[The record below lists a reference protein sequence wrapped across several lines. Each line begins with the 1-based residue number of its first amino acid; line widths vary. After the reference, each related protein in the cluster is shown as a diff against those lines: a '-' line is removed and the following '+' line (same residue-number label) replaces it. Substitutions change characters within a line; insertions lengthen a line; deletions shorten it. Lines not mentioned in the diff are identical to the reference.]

1 MSDNL
6 AASYL
11 TARATDPDEADYQ
24 QRLAKAREEDKHSGW
39 LESLKGFAGDVAHGL
54 TDPEQTG
61 RNVMVAAYDA
71 VKNTVQTGLD
81 VNRSVQQSML
91 DSMSGG
97 EGKGPKVAPVKL
109 EEIAPDF
116 MAKANAMRD
125 MAAYGSTG
133 GDVFVQKSM
142 QFAVPFMGAMKA
154 MGAAEGAGV
163 VANLSRAAAA
173 DAVTSFSVWDP
184 HEGRFADLIQ
194 TVAPDL
200 PVMGAT
206 IDYLASN
213 PDDSD
218 MEARFKNV
226 LDSQLASAAFAGF
239 VFTAGKTLK
248 GLKSGELLGQLTAQG
263 PVGRSAQ
270 RGIIRPDV
278 VLGLNTELKLPKDPE
293 FSTAVA
299 NTPGAAITE
308 DGLLL
313 SVARSQ
319 QPAQEGEAAIRTGV
333 FYLPSGDSRMK
344 YYRKA
349 DAGYGGPQKHDGE
362 TLVRAP
368 LFVKGATGG
377 KAPEAAYAQLHGKE
391 AMKKLERDVSFVATD
406 SLKHRDPELFRTQV
420 RDLLER
426 YGADGSMAWDI
437 IAHSKK
443 GNQLRYALQE
453 NIIAHA
459 VRDSGHDA
467 VVGYTR
473 SKVGPVLSELF
484 DVREQT
490 YPSNAL
496 SPQIHQ
502 TFEGRQ

>member
-54 TDPEQTG
+54 TDPEQAG
-61 RNVMVAAYDA
+61 RNVMVAAYD
-71 VKNTVQTGLD
+71 VIKNTVQTGLD
-81 VNRSVQQSML
+81 VNRSVQQSMV
-91 DSMSGG
+91 DAMSGG
-97 EGKGPKVAPVKL
+97 EGKGPKFAPVKL

-173 DAVTSFSVWDP
+173 DAVTSFSVWAP

-248 GLKSGELLGQLTAQG
+248 GLKHGTIKL
-263 PVGRSAQ
+263 VGA
-270 RGIIRPDV
+270 
-278 VLGLNTELKLPKDPE
+278 PK
-293 FSTAVA
+293 
-299 NTPGAAITE
+299 
-308 DGLLL
+308 
-313 SVARSQ
+313 
-319 QPAQEGEAAIRTGV
+319 
-333 FYLPSGDSRMK
+333 
-344 YYRKA
+344 
-349 DAGYGGPQKHDGE
+349 
-362 TLVRAP
+362 
-368 LFVKGATGG
+368 
-377 KAPEAAYAQLHGKE
+377 
-391 AMKKLERDVSFVATD
+391 
-406 SLKHRDPELFRTQV
+406 
-420 RDLLER
+420 
-426 YGADGSMAWDI
+426 
-437 IAHSKK
+437 
-443 GNQLRYALQE
+443 
-453 NIIAHA
+453 
-459 VRDSGHDA
+459 
-467 VVGYTR
+467 
-473 SKVGPVLSELF
+473 
-484 DVREQT
+484 
-490 YPSNAL
+490 
-496 SPQIHQ
+496 
-502 TFEGRQ
+502 